1 MKLLDLSA
9 LLLFITVCAL
19 IIYTL
24 VFASQIAAAILNK
37 EPFTDSQDPESN
49 PFGGTLYFFIV
60 VCIGH
65 VLCKFTN
72 WNSTTSC
79 VVAIL
84 IALTVLGL
92 GIFTS
97 VTSILFISDV
107 SILDSYLKN
116 KTSLSDSDRKRL
128 DSGIYVLASIGL
140 SVGLCAVFYGALL
153 INSRIKKFKK

>member
-9 LLLFITVCAL
+9 LLLFVTVVAL
-19 IIYTL
+19 IIYTF
-24 VFASQIAAAILNK
+24 VFDSQILAAIASQEA
-37 EPFTDSQDPESN
+37 FTDSQSSVSN
-49 PFGGTLYFFIV
+49 PFGGTLYVFIV

-79 VVAIL
+79 VFAIL
-84 IALTVLGL
+84 VALTVLGL
-92 GIFTS
+92 GIFTA
-97 VTSILFISDV
+97 VTSIITISDV
-107 SILDSYLKN
+107 SILDKVLSTY
-116 KTSLSDSDRKRL
+116 TSISDSDRKRL
-128 DSGIYVLASIGL
+128 DTGIYVLASIGL